1 MNKNA
6 NMNEA
11 KKAEN
16 RCLTVKE
23 AAERLNIHWSTT
35 YRLVKDGKL
44 GAIHIGRAV
53 RIPVDA
59 LEAFMEAPTPKP
71 AEPERLPQRRI
82 ITKIV

>member
-1 MNKNA
+1 MTDTQKT
-6 NMNEA
+6 
-11 KKAEN
+11 EN

-53 RIPVDA
+53 RIPVES
-59 LEAFMEAPTPKP
+59 LEAFMATPIPKPVEPENTPK
-71 AEPERLPQRRI
+71 RRV